1 MSKPSRRKRKTSP
14 TPTQPPGVGAGPRP
28 AVPSAQ
34 TLLRAM
40 LLDFGTREALAAR
53 AAGVDPTLWQRD
65 QKKLARIE
73 SAQSVEEL
81 LERVT
86 SATGLAEQ
94 AWLKRM
100 RTFGPSTAPV
110 IAEWFKSLPLP
121 PLHKDR
127 TLIEEKCIEALRWC
141 GEAGIGP
148 LLAIW
153 DTLSDYGRSLAAVVL
168 GLLEAR
174 QAADR
179 IWSLYQKVKDNRREN
194 LLVGTLWGLIDLQ
207 DERAADALWELLTQG
222 RRFYELFGF
231 LSRAGDR
238 RAIVPLLQV
247 ATGADQATKAE
258 AMWAVT
264 GIAHRIGRTAFLEE
278 LDQAPTPGDEAGPA
292 REAVAD
298 RVFSFPAA
306 AVQEYFE
313 LFYQRE
319 GLDLSSMR
327 LPRERPH

>member
-1 MSKPSRRKRKTSP
+1 
-14 TPTQPPGVGAGPRP
+14 
-28 AVPSAQ
+28 
-34 TLLRAM
+34 M

-86 SATGLAEQ
+86 SATGLGEQ
-94 AWLKRM
+94 AWLKRL
-100 RTFGPSTAPV
+100 RTSGPGAAPV
-110 IAEWFKSLPLP
+110 IAEWFKSLRLAS
-121 PLHKDR
+121 LHKDR
-127 TLIEEKCIEALRWC
+127 TLIEEKCIEALRWY
-141 GEAGIGP
+141 GEAGIAP
-148 LLAIW
+148 ILEVW
-153 DTLSDYGRSLAAVVL
+153 DTLSDYGRSLAAAVL

-174 QAADR
+174 QATDR

-194 LLVGTLWGLIDLQ
+194 LLAGALWSLIDLQ
-207 DERAADALWELLTQG
+207 DERAADALWEQLTQG

-238 RAIVPLLQV
+238 RAIIPLLQL
-247 ATGADQATKAE
+247 ATGADQTTKAE

-264 GIAHRIGRTAFLEE
+264 GIAHRIGRMAFLEE
-278 LDQAPTPGDEAGPA
+278 LDQASTPGDEVGPT
-292 REAVAD
+292 REAIVD

-313 LFYQRE
+313 PFYQRK
-319 GLDLSSMR
+319 GIDLSSVRM
-327 LPRERPH
+327 PRETPQMKQPRSLLRGIWWHHQSDS